1 MDAISSEAPVGVFA
15 IGPSTALGRALAL
28 RVLLCGSLGRLRHR
42 LAAALRAA
50 LPVAAGWLHP
60 RDNTRGILLAV
71 CAVALLLRVRGRGGG
86 RAGVRARVQSAYRRK
101 FWRNMMRAALTYE
114 EWAHAAR
121 MLDRE
126 TPRRATD
133 ADLYDE
139 ELVRNKLRELRHRRQ
154 EGSLRDIVFCM
165 RADLL
170 RNLGN
175 MCNSELHKGRLQV
188 PKLIKEYIEEVST
201 QLKMVCN
208 SDSDDLPLE
217 EKLAFMHETRHAFGR
232 TALLLSGGASLGCF
246 HVGVVKTLVEHKL
259 LPRIISGSSVGSIMC
274 SIVATRSW
282 PELESFFE
290 EWHSLKFFDQM
301 GGIFPVVKRILTHG
315 AVHDIRHL
323 QTLLRNLTSNLTFQE
338 AYDMTGR
345 ILVVTVC
352 SPRKHEPPRCLN
364 YLTSPHVLIW
374 SAVTASCAFPG
385 LFEAQELM
393 AKDRFGETVPFH
405 APFLLGLEERV
416 GATTRRWR
424 DGSLESDLPMKQL
437 KELFNVNH
445 FIVSQANP
453 HIAPLLRLK
462 EIIRAYGGSF
472 AAKLAEL
479 AEMEVKHRCNQI
491 LELGFPL
498 GGIAKL
504 FAQDWEGDVTV
515 VMPATLAQYSKIIQN
530 PSYVELQKAANQG
543 RRCTWEKLS
552 AIRANCAI
560 ELVLD
565 ECVALLNHMR
575 RLKRSAERAAASQ
588 GHGPTIR
595 LCPSR
600 RIPSWNL
607 IAREN
612 SSGSLEEEFLI
623 SPRTNHHADGGIA
636 GPSNKN
642 HHVQQNVHDGSDS
655 ESESIDL
662 NSWTRSGGPLMRTAS
677 ANKFVS
683 FVQNLE
689 IDTEFRTIS
698 SREDRTDVV
707 TPNANFLVSQ
717 AIGRESVDNSAMP
730 ITPDRSLGNSGYD
743 PHDSNVPRSPFG
755 CSTSIMVSEGD
766 LLQPEKIENGIL
778 FNVVRRD
785 TLLTPTGGV
794 ELQGTSQEPDVET
807 IQTECLDDAS
817 DDDDVGLN
825 AGDEAAIDPRA
836 NMSSQN
842 TQHQG
847 SSLENINLS
856 SSVDCE
862 AETITSKSKGSSL
875 FDIGMEIRPTILS
888 TESSI
893 YERSSAKI
901 GLRTVHAEF
910 ISNPG
915 AGKGEVDSGAANKE
929 FSYFSQTA
937 DTVIFSE
944 SCETGQH
951 HEVNVEALTS
961 YPVSVLE
968 DDRSGGFNLSEI
980 MATTFIA
987 EADAPIS
994 RRDEV

>member
-1 MDAISSEAPVGVFA
+1 MDDIASEAPVGAFA
-15 IGPSTALGRALAL
+15 IGPSTALGRAVAL
-28 RVLLCGSLGRLRHR
+28 RVLLCGSAARLWHR

-50 LPVAAGWLHP
+50 LPVAAAWLHP

-71 CAVALLLRVRGRGGG
+71 CAVALLLRGRRG
-86 RAGVRARVQSAYRRK
+86 RAGLRARVQSAYRRK

-121 MLDRE
+121 MLERE
-126 TPRRATD
+126 APPRRASD

-175 MCNSELHKGRLQV
+175 MCNPELHKGRLQV
-188 PKLIKEYIEEVST
+188 PRLIKEYIEEVST
-201 QLKMVCN
+201 QLKMVCD
-208 SDSDDLPLE
+208 SDSDELPLE

-232 TALLLSGGASLGCF
+232 TALLLSGGASLGSF

-301 GGIFPVVKRILTHG
+301 GGIFPVVKRILTQG

-323 QTLLRNLTSNLTFQE
+323 QVLLRNLTSNLTFQE

-393 AKDRFGETVPFH
+393 AKDRFGQTIPFH
-405 APFLLGLEERV
+405 APFLLGIEERTV
-416 GATTRRWR
+416 APTRRWR

-462 EIIRAYGGSF
+462 EIVRAYGGSL

-479 AEMEVKHRCNQI
+479 AEMEVKHRCNQV

-498 GGIAKL
+498 GGLAKL
-504 FAQDWEGDVTV
+504 FAQEWEGDVTV
-515 VMPATLAQYSKIIQN
+515 VMPATLAQYSKMIQN
-530 PSYVELQKAANQG
+530 PSYAELQKAANQG

-560 ELVLD
+560 ELALD
-565 ECVALLNHMR
+565 ECVALLNHLR
-575 RLKRSAERAAASQ
+575 RLKRSAERASASQ
-588 GHGPTIR
+588 GYGPAIR
-595 LCPSR
+595 FCPSR

-612 SSGSLEEEFLI
+612 STGSLEEEMLT
-623 SPRTNHHADGGIA
+623 SPQGPGGVA
-636 GPSNKN
+636 GTSTRNQYLQRSA
-642 HHVQQNVHDGSDS
+642 HESSDS

-662 NSWTRSGGPLMRTAS
+662 HSWTRSGGPLMRTAS
-677 ANKFVS
+677 ANKFIS

-689 IDTEFRTIS
+689 IDTEFRTIP
-698 SREDRTDVV
+698 SREDITDLV
-707 TPNANFLVSQ
+707 TPNAGTLAAHAVSRE
-717 AIGRESVDNSAMP
+717 AIDRSLDNSALDIHDT
-730 ITPDRSLGNSGYD
+730 ITPRST
-743 PHDSNVPRSPFG
+743 FG
-755 CSTSIMVSEGD
+755 PSTSIVVSEGD

-785 TLLTPTGGV
+785 TLLGSSSGV
-794 ELQGTSQEPDVET
+794 ESQGSPREPDVET
-807 IQTECLDDAS
+807 VHTDCLDGVLIS
-817 DDDDVGLN
+817 DDDDK
-825 AGDEAAIDPRA
+825 EHIIDDGATDP
-836 NMSSQN
+836 MSRNNLQD
-842 TQHQG
+842 QG
-847 SSLENINLS
+847 SSLEEHLYRTS
-856 SSVDCE
+856 SSNSEDETNTNKPE
-862 AETITSKSKGSSL
+862 AASIFDICTELHPAFISLPEGSS
-875 FDIGMEIRPTILS
+875 EK
-888 TESSI
+888 TEL
-893 YERSSAKI
+893 ETAKI
-901 GLRTVHAEF
+901 PDDNSAVVNDEVA
-910 ISNPG
+910 SG
-915 AGKGEVDSGAANKE
+915 AGN
-929 FSYFSQTA
+929 
-937 DTVIFSE
+937 
-944 SCETGQH
+944 
-951 HEVNVEALTS
+951 
-961 YPVSVLE
+961 
-968 DDRSGGFNLSEI
+968 
-980 MATTFIA
+980 
-987 EADAPIS
+987 
-994 RRDEV
+994 